1 MPIVPKPQN
10 EKTIAAAKYENSR
23 KNLILVVVFTV
34 VNLALLLFKSNTMF
48 LFSATVPYFVAAL
61 GVATEAS
68 PIMIIA
74 MTFAVICLVAYFV
87 CWLLSKKHYAWLIVA
102 LIMFTADTAFMAL
115 LYIIMKDF
123 SGIAD
128 VIFHAWVLY
137 YLVVGVIN
145 GVKLKKLPDES
156 TVSAAPDPNA
166 EPIADTVPLRLV
178 DEAEK
183 ARTWADYELDG
194 HAISL
199 RSTKKMYQLVI
210 DNYVYAE
217 MAMNLIYTNNLCAY
231 LSGHTVEA
239 GVIFG
244 TARHYISIDGSIVSE
259 KVRHI

>member
-48 LFSATVPYFVAAL
+48 LFSATVPYFVAAV
-61 GVATEAS
+61 GVAAESS

-74 MTFAVICLVAYFV
+74 MTFAVICIVAYFV

-115 LYIIMKDF
+115 LYILMKDF
-123 SGIAD
+123 TGIAD

-156 TVSAAPDPNA
+156 TSSATPEPNA

-178 DEAEK
+178 DETEK
-183 ARTWADYELDG
+183 TRTWADYELDG
-194 HAISL
+194 HAVSL

-231 LSGHTVEA
+231 LGGHTVEA

-259 KVRHI
+259 KARRI